1 MLRNCRLMSVVQ
13 LRSRKL
19 ADRPKYN
26 TDKALAAV
34 RGDSQRVSR
43 SITKVR
49 RKKKDADPLRSA
61 WHILED
67 WLEVNRRQ
75 IVTLGGIA
83 VGTVLVV
90 GLLWY
95 FLDYRKQAQMQAYND
110 AFAKFTATVGPAPAT
125 APGGGPTPVTYPDA
139 QTKFTES
146 AAAFERLGN
155 EYSGFRDVANY
166 YAGLSYLE
174 IKPERGIE
182 LLSPIADGSSE
193 LRSYARVALGEYYLK
208 VGSFDLAEPILQKLS
223 DEPGP
228 IPRFFV
234 LTRLGKV
241 KEGLSKPAEAAPLY
255 KLIVDADRNG
265 TYGAEAE
272 RGLQRVDPAAAA
284 ALPPKNA
291 PQSGANP
298 SNSVIQGGPG
308 GTMPGMPPGAVPG
321 GMPGF

>member
-1 MLRNCRLMSVVQ
+1 
-13 LRSRKL
+13 
-19 ADRPKYN
+19 
-26 TDKALAAV
+26 
-34 RGDSQRVSR
+34 VSR

-95 FLDYRKQAQMQAYND
+95 FLDYRKQVQLQAFND
-110 AFAKFTATVGPAPAT
+110 AYSKFTATVGPAPA
-125 APGGGPTPVTYPDA
+125 APAAAGVTPVTFPDA
-139 QTKFTES
+139 QTKYTE
-146 AAAFERLGN
+146 AANAFEKLGSD
-155 EYSGFRDVANY
+155 YSSFRDVANY
-166 YAGLSYLE
+166 YAGVSYLE
-174 IKPERGIE
+174 IRPERGVE
-182 LLSPIADGSSE
+182 LLQPIADGTSE
-193 LRSYARVALGEYYLK
+193 LRYYARLALGEYYSK
-208 VGSFDLAEPILQKLS
+208 SGAFDKSEPILQKLS

-228 IPRFFV
+228 IPRFYI

-241 KEGLSKPAEAAPLY
+241 KESLSKPGEAAPLY
-255 KLIVDADRNG
+255 KMIVDADRNG
-265 TYGAEAE
+265 TYGPEAE

-291 PQSGANP
+291 PQPGGNP
-298 SNSVIQGGPG
+298 SNTVIQGGPG
-308 GTMPGMPPGAVPG
+308 GSVPGMPPGGLPG

>member
-1 MLRNCRLMSVVQ
+1 M
-13 LRSRKL
+13 
-19 ADRPKYN
+19 
-26 TDKALAAV
+26 
-34 RGDSQRVSR
+34 SR
-43 SITKVR
+43 SITSVR
-49 RKKKDADPLRSA
+49 RKKKKDADPLRSA

-75 IVTLGGIA
+75 IVTLGGMA

-95 FLDYRKQAQMQAYND
+95 FLDYRRQAQLQAFND
-110 AFAKFTATVGPAPAT
+110 AYGKFTATVGPAPAT
-125 APGGGPTPVTYPDA
+125 PLAAGVTPVTFPDE
-139 QTKFTES
+139 QTKYTEA
-146 AAAFERLGN
+146 AAAFERLGSD
-155 EYSGFRDVANY
+155 YSSYRDVANY

-182 LLSPIADGSSE
+182 LLQPVADGSGE
-193 LRSYARVALGEYYLK
+193 LRYYAQLALGEYYLK
-208 VGSFDLAEPILQKLS
+208 AGTFDKAEPFLQKLS

-241 KEGLSKPAEAAPLY
+241 KESLSKPAEAAPLY

-265 TYGAEAE
+265 PYGVEAE

-284 ALPPKNA
+284 ALPPKSA
-291 PQSGANP
+291 PQSGGNP
-298 SNSVIQGGPG
+298 SNTVMQGGPRG
-308 GTMPGMPPGAVPG
+308 GAPGMPPGGLPG
-321 GMPGF
+321 GMPGL